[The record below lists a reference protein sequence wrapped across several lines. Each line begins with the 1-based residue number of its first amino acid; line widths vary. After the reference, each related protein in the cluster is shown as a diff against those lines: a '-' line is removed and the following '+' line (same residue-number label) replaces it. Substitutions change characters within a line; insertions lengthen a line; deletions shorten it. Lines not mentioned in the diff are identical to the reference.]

1 MGLFDTYCVLGIAL
15 FLPKNKDWGV
25 PGSAQDQKGV
35 DSCNLYKSCAVT
47 GHVQHTVLAE
57 DNNTSAAPLCPQ
69 TPPRRTQLVLCP
81 LCSRLFQD
89 GTWWEGNE
97 IEEELSGP
105 TG

>member
-69 TPPRRTQLVLCP
+69 TPPSVGGEKNSAVSVP
-81 LCSRLFQD
+81 SLFK
-89 GTWWEGNE
+89 TV
-97 IEEELSGP
+97 SGWYVV
-105 TG
+105 GRK